1 MTSEEL
7 ASNILGSPFKTLER
21 AGGEILRMTTK
32 RLRNFLAVICV
43 FVAGLGSSA
52 RGATVDAV
60 LEGAKK
66 EGALVFYGT
75 LELSTS
81 QKLAALFTQKYPF
94 IKVNV
99 IRLGSERLAERV
111 VMEGQAKSAQADVI
125 YESEMDF
132 YGLLKKGLI
141 DSYDSPQ
148 RAAFRPQYKDDK
160 GFWTISAETLNVIA
174 YNTHLVK
181 GADVPKSF
189 SDLLA
194 PKWKGKILIDENES
208 KWMAAAISVWGEEK
222 TLDFLRKLAALD
234 VKSIG
239 GHSQMQTLLAAGD
252 AAIVA
257 VSLVNGVELLK
268 KRGAP
273 VDWVAVEPLI
283 SRQFAL
289 ALLKG
294 APHPN
299 AAKLYIDFMLAKE
312 TQQELA
318 SIGYNS
324 GRTDFQSQILKQIPA
339 KLKIVPVRPEM
350 GERYNEYFKL
360 YRDVM
365 GLK

>member
-1 MTSEEL
+1 MAL
-7 ASNILGSPFKTLER
+7 ALSPFTPAAR
-21 AGGEILRMTTK
+21 A
-32 RLRNFLAVICV
+32 AVADSV
-43 FVAGLGSSA
+43 
-52 RGATVDAV
+52 VDA
-60 LEGAKK
+60 AKK
-66 EGALVFYGT
+66 EGEIVFYGT
-75 LELSTS
+75 MELTLS
-81 QKLAALFTQKYPF
+81 QKLASLFTKKYPF
-94 IKVNV
+94 IKTNV

-111 VMEGQAKSAQADVI
+111 AMEGQAKAVKADVI
-125 YESEMDF
+125 HESEMDF

-141 DSYDSPQ
+141 DGYDSPQ
-148 RAAFRPQYKDDK
+148 RAAFRPQYKDEK
-160 GFWTISAETLNVIA
+160 GFWTVNSETLNVIA
-174 YNTHLVK
+174 YNTNLVK

-189 SDLLA
+189 ADLLA

-208 KWMAAAISVWGEEK
+208 KWMAAAIAVWGEEK
-222 TLDFLRKLAALD
+222 TLEFLRKLAALE
-234 VKSIG
+234 VKNIG

-257 VSLVNGVELLK
+257 ISLVHGVELLK
-268 KRGAP
+268 RQGAP
-273 VDWVAVEPLI
+273 VNWVAVDPLI

-299 AAKLYIDFMLAKE
+299 AGKLYIDFMLSKE

-318 SIGYNS
+318 SGGYNS
-324 GRTDFQSQILKQIPA
+324 GRRDFESTILKQIPSS
-339 KLKIVPVRPEM
+339 LKIFPVRPEM

>member
-1 MTSEEL
+1 MTC
-7 ASNILGSPFKTLER
+7 
-21 AGGEILRMTTK
+21 K
-32 RLRNFLAVICV
+32 RLPAWLLMMAAALWPFTP
-43 FVAGLGSSA
+43 SA
-52 RGATVDAV
+52 RAAVADSVVDA
-60 LEGAKK
+60 AKK
-66 EGALVFYGT
+66 EGEIVFYGT
-75 LELSTS
+75 MELTTS
-81 QKLAALFTQKYPF
+81 QKLAALFTKKYPF
-94 IKVNV
+94 LKTNI

-111 VMEGQAKSAQADVI
+111 TVEAQAKTVKADVI
-125 YESEMDF
+125 HESEMDF
-132 YGLLKKGLI
+132 YGLLKKGFI
-141 DSYDSPQ
+141 ESYDSPQ
-148 RAAFRPQYKDDK
+148 RAAFRPQYKDEK
-160 GFWTISAETLNVIA
+160 SFWTINSETLNVIA
-174 YNTHLVK
+174 YNTNLVK

-189 SDLLA
+189 ADLLA

-208 KWMAAAISVWGEEK
+208 KWMAAAIAVWGEEK

-234 VKSIG
+234 VKNIG

-257 VSLVNGVELLK
+257 ISLVHGVELLK
-268 KRGAP
+268 RQGAP
-273 VDWVAVEPLI
+273 VDWVAVDPLI

-299 AAKLYIDFMLAKE
+299 AGKLYIDFMLSKE

-318 SIGYNS
+318 NGGYNS
-324 GRTDFQSQILKQIPA
+324 GRRDFESPILKQIPA
-339 KLKIVPVRPEM
+339 NLKIFPVRPEM